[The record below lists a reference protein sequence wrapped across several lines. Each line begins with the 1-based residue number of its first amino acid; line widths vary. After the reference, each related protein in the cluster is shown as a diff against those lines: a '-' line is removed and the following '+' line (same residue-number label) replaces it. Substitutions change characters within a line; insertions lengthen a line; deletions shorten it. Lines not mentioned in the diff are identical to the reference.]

1 MITLLALGPSVDVT
15 YLVDEFFEGGTFRPT
30 GVYRAAGGKA
40 VNAARAAVTMGADVA
55 VVAPLGGASG
65 QFALDDA
72 VAAGIPLMPVWATAD
87 TRTCISISSAASGL
101 LTELYEQPSAI
112 TGDELARL
120 HEVTDTLLVER
131 PGWFAISGG
140 VPASVPVGGLAAL
153 IDLAHSRGIRVAV
166 DSHGPAL
173 AAALSTR
180 PELLKINRA
189 EAAEALGIEPQ
200 ADLFDSAFG
209 MAERLRGITGG
220 TVVITDGVAGSYA
233 VDERGRHR
241 AEWSGDFGRYPVGSG
256 DSYLGGLLA
265 SLDAGGTLADAL
277 RLAAGCATA
286 NALVPGAGRFA
297 KVDALAIADEVVVS

>member
-30 GVYRAAGGKA
+30 GVYRASGGKA
-40 VNAARAAVTMGADVA
+40 INAARAAVTMGADVA
-55 VVAPLGGASG
+55 VVAPLGGPPG
-65 QFALDDA
+65 RLVLDDA
-72 VAAGIPLMPVWATAD
+72 VAAGIRLLPVWASAD

-101 LTELYEQPSAI
+101 LTELYERPSAV

-120 HEVTDTLLVER
+120 HEVADGLLAER

-140 VPASVPVGGLAAL
+140 VPASVPVDGLADL
-153 IDLAHSRGIRVAV
+153 VTLAHSRGQRAAV

-173 AAALSTR
+173 AAALAAR

-189 EAAEALGIEPQ
+189 EAAEALGIEPEVD
-200 ADLFDSAFG
+200 AFDL
-209 MAERLRGITGG
+209 AERLRALTGG
-220 TVVITDGVAGSYA
+220 TVVVTDGVAGSYA
-233 VDERGRHR
+233 VDERGRRR
-241 AEWSGDFGRYPVGSG
+241 AEWSGAFGRYPVGSG

-265 SLDAGGTLADAL
+265 SLDAGGTLADSL

-297 KVDALAIADEVVVS
+297 EADALAIAAEVVVS

>member
-1 MITLLALGPSVDVT
+1 VITLLALGPSVDVT
-15 YLVDEFFEGGTFRPT
+15 YLVDEFFEGGTFRPSA
-30 GVYRAAGGKA
+30 VFRAAGGKA

-55 VVAPLGGASG
+55 VLAPLGGASG
-65 QFALDDA
+65 RFVLDDA
-72 VAAGIPLMPVWATAD
+72 VAGGLHLVPVWASAE

-101 LTELYEQPSAI
+101 LTELYERPSAI
-112 TGDELARL
+112 TGHELALL
-120 HEVTDTLLVER
+120 HEVAHGLLAER
-131 PGWFAISGG
+131 PGWFAVSGG
-140 VPASVPVGGLAAL
+140 IPASVPVGDLAAL
-153 IDLAHSRGIRVAV
+153 VELAHSHGHRVAI

-173 AAALSTR
+173 AAALEAR

-189 EAAEALGIEPQ
+189 EAAEALGIGPE
-200 ADLFDSAFG
+200 ADAFG
-209 MAERLRGITGG
+209 MAERLRAVTGG

-241 AEWSGDFGRYPVGSG
+241 AEWCGDFGRYAVGSG

-265 SLDAGGTLADAL
+265 SLDAGGTLADSL

-297 KVDALAIADEVVVS
+297 EVDARAIADQVVVS

>member
-1 MITLLALGPSVDVT
+1 VITILALGPSVDVT

-40 VNAARAAVTMGADVA
+40 INAARAAVTMGADVA

-65 QFALDDA
+65 QFVLDEA
-72 VAAGIPLMPVWATAD
+72 VAAGIRLVPVWASAD

-120 HEVTDTLLVER
+120 HEGADGLLAER

-140 VPASVPVGGLAAL
+140 IPASVPVGGLAAL
-153 IDLAHSRGIRVAV
+153 VELAHSHGHPVAV
-166 DSHGPAL
+166 DSHGPPL
-173 AAALSTR
+173 AAALSAR

-189 EAAEALGIEPQ
+189 EAAEALGIEPE
-200 ADLFDSAFG
+200 ADAFDT
-209 MAERLRGITGG
+209 AERLRALTGG

-233 VDERGRHR
+233 VDEQGRHR

-265 SLDAGGTLADAL
+265 SLDAGGTLGDSL
-277 RLAAGCATA
+277 RLAAGCAAA

-297 KVDALAIADEVVVS
+297 ETDALAIAAEVVVS

>member
-30 GVYRAAGGKA
+30 AVYRAAGGKA
-40 VNAARAAVTMGADVA
+40 VNAARAAVTMRADVA
-55 VVAPLGGASG
+55 VVAPLGGSAG
-65 QFALDDA
+65 QFMLDDA
-72 VAAGIPLMPVWATAD
+72 VAAGIRLVPVWATAE

-112 TGDELARL
+112 SGDELARL
-120 HEVTDTLLVER
+120 HEVADGLLAER

-140 VPASVPVGGLAAL
+140 IPASVPIGDLGAL
-153 IDLAHSRGIRVAV
+153 IELAHSRGNRVAV

-173 AAALSTR
+173 AAALVAG
-180 PELLKINRA
+180 PELLKVNRA

-200 ADLFDSAFG
+200 ADAFDGVFG
-209 MAERLRGITGG
+209 MAERLRAITGG

-233 VDERGRHR
+233 VDERGRQR

-265 SLDAGGTLADAL
+265 SLDAGRTLTDSL

-297 KVDALAIADEVVVS
+297 ELDARAIADEVVVS